1 MQVVSKWHNIGATGY
16 TGKSRVERIA
26 RVSKAKPDREEQQ
39 SAKPF
44 VVAAPRTDAHT
55 LISAQVVATRFS
67 DAFDLSFDR
76 SNHMAGAAA
85 YEAALDRKI
94 HRMAQGSFYQEAV

>member
-26 RVSKAKPDREEQQ
+26 RVSKVKPLREKPQ
-39 SAKPF
+39 SAMPF
-44 VVAAPRTDAHT
+44 VVAAHGTDTQT

-67 DAFDLSFDR
+67 DEFDLSFDH
-76 SNHMAGAAA
+76 SNHIAGAAA

-94 HRMAQGSFYQEAV
+94 HRMAHGSFYQEAV